1 MNANFEYYKVFYY
14 VAKNNSIS
22 QAAAQL
28 HLTQPTISHYI
39 KSLENELGVILFT
52 RTSHGMVMTAEAKV
66 IFDNIKH
73 AIAHIEKAENDLV
86 SYASLNSGTI
96 YTIVNETGFFTSM
109 LPVISE
115 FHQKYPNISINIS
128 GDTSLTAIERLKDGL
143 ADFIIFTDCIDN
155 LPSNMTVHNLKTIND
170 VFVCGEKFLPLT
182 RDTHSIKEL
191 MEYPLVNNIMHQ
203 PSSGYSREVSSY
215 YINNNIDSNT
225 ISNELYFYK
234 RRLLIAG
241 LGIGIMPSIIVAD
254 DIKEGILHKINT
266 SGDLPPRY
274 VYLVYKNDKLL
285 NPSAKEL
292 IRLITEHSTS
302 DAD

>member
-1 MNANFEYYKVFYY
+1 MNVNFEYYKVFYY

-22 QAAAQL
+22 QAASQL

-39 KSLENELGVILFT
+39 KSLENELRVTLFT
-52 RTSHGMVMTAEAKV
+52 RTSHGMVMTEEAKV

-73 AIAHIEKAENDLV
+73 AVAHIEKAKNDLI
-86 SYASLNSGTI
+86 SYASLNTGTI

-115 FHQKYPNISINIS
+115 FHQKYPYISINIS

-143 ADFIIFTDCIDN
+143 ADFIIITDCINN
-155 LPSNMTVHNLKTIND
+155 LPSNMTVHNLETIND
-170 VFVCGEKFLPLT
+170 IFVCGEKYLPLT
-182 RDTHSIKEL
+182 QEPHSIQEL
-191 MEYPLVNNIMHQ
+191 MSYPLVNNIIHQ

-215 YINNNIDSNT
+215 YINNHINVDI

-241 LGIGIMPSIIVAD
+241 LGIGIMPSVIVAD

-266 SGDLPPRY
+266 TTALPPRY
-274 VYLVYKNDKLL
+274 VYLVYKNDRVL

-292 IRLITEHSTS
+292 IRLITEHIK
-302 DAD
+302 D